1 MDVLRPQSPEAWGAG
16 MALAI
21 AAHGLLL
28 LALVLGLQW
37 QTNTPDL
44 AEAEL
49 WSNIPEVAQSS
60 RVEVQEPAPEPS
72 PPAPPVPPAPFEAV
86 PDKPIPSTARKE
98 IFLPD
103 PPKLKEKM
111 AEVRKAQVKADL
123 PLPKVEP
130 PPIKEPPKVEPP
142 PKPEP
147 PKVEPPKV
155 EPPKPEPKV
164 EIPPKPAP
172 APAPVP
178 SAPPVVK
185 PAPKQ
190 VPISREELE
199 RARQENIKRM
209 MGELSGDKLR
219 TSGPSA
225 SYAGRIKA
233 RIKPNIVFAAEL
245 AGNPVAEVDVRCAPD
260 GRIVSRKLVTP
271 SGSSAWDDA
280 VLRAIDRT
288 EVLPRDENGSVPS
301 LMRLEFKLRDF

>member
-1 MDVLRPQSPEAWGAG
+1 MDVLRPQSPEAMRSG
-16 MALAI
+16 MALAV

-28 LALVLGLQW
+28 LALVLSLQW

-49 WSNIPEVAQSS
+49 WSSIPEVAQAS
-60 RVEVQEPAPEPS
+60 RVEVQEPAPVPTPAA
-72 PPAPPVPPAPFEAV
+72 PPAKVEAV

-98 IFLPD
+98 VFLPD

-111 AEVRKAQVKADL
+111 AQVRKAQVNADL

-130 PPIKEPPKVEPP
+130 LPTKEPPPKVEPP

-147 PKVEPPKV
+147 PKVEPPK
-155 EPPKPEPKV
+155 PEPKV
-164 EIPPKPAP
+164 EPPPKPT
-172 APAPVP
+172 PAPVP
-178 SAPPVVK
+178 PAPPVVK
-185 PAPKQ
+185 PAPKE

-199 RARQENIKRM
+199 RARQANIKRM

-219 TSGPSA
+219 TAGPSA

-233 RIKPNIVFAAEL
+233 RIKPNIVFAAEVT
-245 AGNPVAEVDVRCAPD
+245 GNPVAEVDVRCAPD
-260 GRIVSRKLVTP
+260 GRIVSRQLITP
-271 SGSSAWDDA
+271 SGSSAWDEA

-301 LMRLEFKLRDF
+301 LIRLEFKPRDF